1 MIGEHSM
8 TIIEVENRNAA
19 LINKLL
25 IEVDVSELLNGE
37 IWRCCDGNSIRQN

>member
-1 MIGEHSM
+1 M

-25 IEVDVSELLNGE
+25 IEVDASELLNGE
-37 IWRCCDGNSIRQN
+37 I

>member
-1 MIGEHSM
+1 M

-25 IEVDVSELLNGE
+25 IEVDVSELLNGK
-37 IWRCCDGNSIRQN
+37 I

>member
-1 MIGEHSM
+1 M

-37 IWRCCDGNSIRQN
+37 I

>member
-1 MIGEHSM
+1 M

-25 IEVDVSELLNGE
+25 IEVDASELLNGE